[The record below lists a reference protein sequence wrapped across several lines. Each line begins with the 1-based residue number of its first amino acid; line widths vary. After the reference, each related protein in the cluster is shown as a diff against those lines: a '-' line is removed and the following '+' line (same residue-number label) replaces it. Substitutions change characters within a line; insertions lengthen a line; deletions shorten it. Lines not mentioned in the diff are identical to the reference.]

1 MGPNVSPAGYERT
14 TEMDPARYRLPNR
27 LPPPVPDTSATEDR
41 GRERNAGLR
50 RVRRMS
56 NWTAA
61 ALLAGTGA
69 ATVALATHTFPG
81 TASTASTTAAT
92 TGNVGATAPHVG
104 GTVVTSGGSGST
116 VTTTTRVVNGK
127 TVVTQVRHAAAWHDN

>member
-1 MGPNVSPAGYERT
+1 
-14 TEMDPARYRLPNR
+14 MDPARHPLPSN
-27 LPPPVPDTSATEDR
+27 LPPPVPDAPATRDR
-41 GRERNAGLR
+41 GRARNAGLR

-81 TASTASTTAAT
+81 TASATSANAT
-92 TGNVGATAPHVG
+92 TTGSNGAAGPHVP

-116 VTTTTRVVNGK
+116 ITTTTRVVNGK
-127 TVVTQVRHAAAWHDN
+127 TVVTQVRHAAPWHDN